1 MPADL
6 KLEASA
12 IDALKQ
18 ECREERLVAMILRS
32 ASWGSSLVCAGSSLF
47 FGLRVLAFH
56 FVNQPG
62 PAVGAIWW
70 TVPAGG
76 YLLGRLFGDAAD
88 EHLDRAAHFETEWR
102 RRDRALRE
110 ALNMPQPLADR
121 VAARIAAWAEAHP
134 NADRVVEQ
142 ITRPE
147 VGVRG
152 YLLWR
157 LIRTL
162 FGGGG

>member
-1 MPADL
+1 MPTDL

-18 ECREERLVAMILRS
+18 ECREERLVAMILRC
-32 ASWGSSLVCAGSSLF
+32 ASWASSIVCAGSLLLF
-47 FGLRVLAFH
+47 GVRVLAFH
-56 FVNQPG
+56 FFNEHE
-62 PAVGAIWW
+62 PAVRLIWW

-88 EHLDRAAHFETEWR
+88 QHLDRAADFETEWR

-121 VAARIAAWAEAHP
+121 VAARINAWSEAHP
-134 NADRVVEQ
+134 NADRVVER

-147 VGVRG
+147 VGVRS

-157 LIRTL
+157 LIRSL